1 MCRIIYRVSR
11 EIAKNKK
18 HFIKFPLGEE
28 SQLIKQTFR
37 FSNEIP
43 GVVGCIDCSHIPIIS
58 PGGENAE
65 LYRNRKGYFSLNVQ
79 AVCDIKLMFTNIV
92 CRWPGSTHDSR
103 IFDISALCSQFRN
116 GLIDGILLGDGG
128 YPCRHYLMTPVI
140 NPTTSKERRYNRA
153 HIATR
158 ETVERM
164 FGLWKSRFRC
174 ISIPL
179 RTSLKNTLVILV
191 ATACLHN
198 FAQNKGDF
206 IEFESSVTEINEEI
220 AVSRNNSVAGNVA
233 RQQIIDNFF

>member
-1 MCRIIYRVSR
+1 
-11 EIAKNKK
+11 
-18 HFIKFPLGEE
+18 
-28 SQLIKQTFR
+28 
-37 FSNEIP
+37 
-43 GVVGCIDCSHIPIIS
+43 
-58 PGGENAE
+58 
-65 LYRNRKGYFSLNVQ
+65 
-79 AVCDIKLMFTNIV
+79 
-92 CRWPGSTHDSR
+92 
-103 IFDISALCSQFRN
+103 
-116 GLIDGILLGDGG
+116 
-128 YPCRHYLMTPVI
+128 MTPVI

-158 ETVERM
+158 GTVENM

-179 RTSLKNTLVILV
+179 RTSLKNTLVIVV

-233 RQQIIDNFF
+233 RQQIINNFF